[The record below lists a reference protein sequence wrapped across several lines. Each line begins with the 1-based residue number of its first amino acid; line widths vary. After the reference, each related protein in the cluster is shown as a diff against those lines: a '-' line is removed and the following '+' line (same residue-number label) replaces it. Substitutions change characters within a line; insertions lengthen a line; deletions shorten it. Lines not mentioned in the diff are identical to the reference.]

1 MYNLLFVFSS
11 LGYIP
16 RNGIARLD
24 GNSVINLLKNCQ
36 RIFQWLYNFTFPPA
50 MVWSGILL
58 WLWFA
63 FPYYCHW
70 ASFHVPFG
78 HLHVFFGEM
87 SIKVFAYF
95 LIGLL
100 VFLLFSCKSSL
111 HIPDT
116 RTLSE
121 KWFPNIFSCSV
132 VCLFMF
138 LIVFSHG
145 KSFSFWWYSV
155 YLLFLLLLI
164 LLVSYLRNH
173 HLTQSH
179 DPYVFF

>member
-1 MYNLLFVFSS
+1 
-11 LGYIP
+11 
-16 RNGIARLD
+16 
-24 GNSVINLLKNCQ
+24 
-36 RIFQWLYNFTFPPA
+36 
-50 MVWSGILL
+50 MVWNGILL

-63 FPYYCHW
+63 FPYYRHW

-100 VFLLFSCKSSL
+100 VFLLFSCKSL

-132 VCLFMF
+132 VCLFML
-138 LIVFSHG
+138 LIVFFRG
-145 KSFSFWWYSV
+145 KSFSFWWCSV

-173 HLTQSH
+173 RLTQSH